1 MKKLFSVISLII
13 LFSCNKENTESY
25 KVNDHEYITKTDSV
39 NIKVI
44 NNDTLKFYYLKNQLR
59 SVTIN
64 NFITPEYDTVEDDP
78 FFLEKTYF
86 INQSNEFDAIT
97 SVLNNIKKIGVFKE
111 NAEYDLIKI
120 NWQKVGTIYCY
131 FYDYELMNL
140 DIALTK
146 IDNYKYPK
154 SIKTIYNDSLMTLS
168 IHQEKEIAFYDIKNL
183 EKIKSQPHKSFSFRY
198 LRDIKVVK
206 KGTEKLILA
215 KIIEEEK
222 SEEFYINLKDI
233 VEDIQIAD

>member
-1 MKKLFSVISLII
+1 MKKLFSVIAFVI
-13 LFSCNKENTESY
+13 LFSCNKENTKSY
-25 KVNDHEYITKTDSV
+25 KLNNHEYIIKTDSV
-39 NIKVI
+39 NLKVI
-44 NNDTLKFYYLKNQLR
+44 NNDTLKFYYLNNQLR
-59 SVTIN
+59 SVAIN
-64 NFITPEYDTVEDDP
+64 DFITPEYDTVKEDP

-86 INQSNEFDAIT
+86 INSSNEFDAIT

-111 NAEYDLIKI
+111 NAEYDLIKS

-140 DIALTK
+140 DIALAR

-154 SIKTIYNDSLMTLS
+154 SIKTISNDSLMTLT
-168 IHQEKEIAFYDIKNL
+168 IDQEKEIAFYNIKSL
-183 EKIKSQPHKSFSFRY
+183 EKIKNQSRKSFSFRY
-198 LRDIKVVK
+198 LRDIKVIK

-222 SEEFYINLKDI
+222 SQEFYINLKDI